1 MVRAKFQLQEV
12 RHNHYGSGKTL
23 VFRPMY
29 DNSIPEDRRFAKATP
44 SGEFTMY
51 VDNEAA
57 LNQLHLGER
66 YYFDITEAPLPETA

>member
-1 MVRAKFQLQEV
+1 MVSVVRAKFQLQQITQ
-12 RHNHYGSGKTL
+12 YQSTGKSV

-29 DNSIPEDRRFAKATP
+29 DQTIPEDQRFAKATP

-57 LNQLHLGER
+57 LNQLEIGKQ
-66 YYFDITEAPLPETA
+66 YYFDISPAS